1 MPVRTTTID
10 RATTLHSPP
19 SLVFAVVISPDTARL
34 IDPAVREWR
43 ADTRPIGMGTRFSI
57 RGRLGR
63 LPIRGTSEVIAW
75 DPPTFAEFRSVAPT
89 WPFCMTARHRFDE
102 HSGGG
107 TDYTWTISFHERS
120 IVARPLIAYRHT
132 PFQAGACCPGRRAHP
147 LSRQTTGGRTT
158 ALTLIANS
166 DSDLSS
172 SLRLAEE
179 VRDDLTTGAV
189 SPFRVVCEAR
199 ARRAPSP

>member
-10 RATTLHSPP
+10 RSTTLHSPP
-19 SLVFAVVISPDTARL
+19 SLVFAVVMSPDTARL

-63 LPIRGTSEVIAW
+63 LPIRGTSEVIGW

-89 WPFCMTARHRFDE
+89 WPFCMTARHRFNE

-120 IVARPLIAYRHT
+120 IVARPLIAIGTRL
-132 PFQAGACCPGRRAHP
+132 FKQALAA
-147 LSRQTTGGRTT
+147 QAD
-158 ALTLIANS
+158 ALTHYL
-166 DSDLSS
+166 DERPEDELPP
-172 SLRLAEE
+172 SL
-179 VRDDLTTGAV
+179 
-189 SPFRVVCEAR
+189 
-199 ARRAPSP
+199 